1 MPTLRPRKRASASS
15 SSPVRSSP
23 ATTIEPVSVR
33 SSPARTIS
41 SVVFPEPEGPNQANR
56 LAASYMQ
63 IDVFED
69 MNPGR
74 APAERKVDAGER
86 DGRPYRP

>member
-15 SSPVRSSP
+15 SSRLRSSP
-23 ATTIEPVSVR
+23 ATTIEPVSAR

-41 SVVFPEPEGPNQANR
+41 SVVLPGAGRPDQANR

-74 APAERKVDAGER
+74 AAAERKVDAGER
-86 DGRPYRP
+86 DGRPCRT